1 MHSEVDAMGH
11 AHAEDQQTYYLDQ
24 LCTLGICGAL
34 GVIMVLMR
42 TYEVLPLILHP
53 KFHDAVVWGGYALL
67 GMVAIRGVALWI
79 SAGKTASPAPHDHD
93 HDHDDDHVVH
103 AHSHADHGHDHGW
116 APWQIGKAFR
126 ANNGT
131 TINGFLAKFTYSGS
145 SGVPQVE

>member
-1 MHSEVDAMGH
+1 HSPLRRRERFHDFAITHSEVDAMGH

-42 TYEVLPLILHP
+42 TYEVLPLILHA

-79 SAGKTASPAPHDHD
+79 STGKSATALPHDHNHD
-93 HDHDDDHVVH
+93 HAHDHEHSSHDHDRPHCDSD
-103 AHSHADHGHDHGW
+103 HSHREAHHHHHD
-116 APWQIGKAFR
+116 
-126 ANNGT
+126 
-131 TINGFLAKFTYSGS
+131 
-145 SGVPQVE
+145 